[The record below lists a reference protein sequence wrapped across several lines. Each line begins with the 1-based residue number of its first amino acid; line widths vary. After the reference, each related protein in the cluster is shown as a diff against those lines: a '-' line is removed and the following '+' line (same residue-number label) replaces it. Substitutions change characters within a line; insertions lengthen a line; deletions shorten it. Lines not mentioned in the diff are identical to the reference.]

1 MEPGPE
7 GHDTFRSSRPD
18 VTRHA
23 IRAEGYESHCS
34 CAKVR
39 AVKVL
44 RRFLV
49 FSGLLVLGFQ
59 SVAGPAP
66 KTVSIDDLEGSAKLE
81 ALIERVVERQR
92 ALKTLEAEFVQLK
105 QSSLLLEAA
114 ESTGVF
120 LFRAPDV
127 VRWDYN
133 QPATMVVLFADDTVT
148 TYHPAQS
155 RAERIKVSNKQRR
168 FVRVLAGTQPLDDLT
183 SHFSITLADPGARAH
198 YRLTL
203 KPVGT
208 MLSKKLR
215 SVEIEVDRRLLL
227 PVVIEYREADGDST
241 RYEFKKMVINPE
253 IEDSRFQLELGAD
266 VKLETFDA
274 SAGVG

>member
-1 MEPGPE
+1 
-7 GHDTFRSSRPD
+7 
-18 VTRHA
+18 
-23 IRAEGYESHCS
+23 
-34 CAKVR
+34 
-39 AVKVL
+39 
-44 RRFLV
+44 V
-49 FSGLLVLGFQ
+49 FSGLLVLVSQ

-66 KTVSIDDLEGSAKLE
+66 KTASIDDLEGSAKLE

-105 QSSLLLEAA
+105 ESSLLLEAA
-114 ESTGVF
+114 ESTGIF

-127 VRWDYN
+127 VRWDYRR
-133 QPATMVVLFADDTVT
+133 PDAMVVLFADDTVT

-155 RAERIKVSNKQRR
+155 RAERIKVSNKQSR

-183 SHFSITLADPGARAH
+183 SHFSITLADPGERAH

-203 KPVGT
+203 KPVGK

-215 SVEIEVDRRLLL
+215 SVEIEVDRDLLL
-227 PVVIEYREADGDST
+227 PVVIEYKEADGDST
-241 RYEFKKMVINPE
+241 RYEFSKMVINPE

-266 VKLETFDA
+266 VKLQTLDA
-274 SAGVG
+274 SPGVG